1 MDNMH
6 TDLPKT
12 INEALKIL
20 AYNEFFWDNIGAYK
34 SRPKVYTHPK
44 DRQTVHSLADAQY
57 PWTEKQAKLAVVIL
71 KRYNSKFQKYNMEA
85 LRIYG
90 NQFGV
95 FICWK
100 CKMQFTSEEEHL
112 AHLREH
118 ERGEIDAQELERR
131 RREKE
136 LEELNQLQKEK
147 EALNFNDKKK
157 LEEFLKRQKQQ
168 EQIMQQFIPTTRYVL
183 SP

>member
-1 MDNMH
+1 MEKRRVEMNR
-6 TDLPKT
+6 
-12 INEALKIL
+12 
-20 AYNEFFWDNIGAYK
+20 
-34 SRPKVYTHPK
+34 RPRHLRRPLSSPPDETLFPFPTFSSSDDV
-44 DRQTVHSLADAQY
+44 
-57 PWTEKQAKLAVVIL
+57 
-71 KRYNSKFQKYNMEA
+71 FQKYNMEA

-131 RREKE
+131 REKE
-136 LEELNQLQKEK
+136 LRRQKE
-147 EALNFNDKKK
+147 EEERRETERTVSFLIIYDVRRELTRRLDSALS
-157 LEEFLKRQKQQ
+157 
-168 EQIMQQFIPTTRYVL
+168 L
-183 SP
+183 SL